1 MLAFMVASP
10 AMALRS
16 DGLLELVKAELRP
29 SSYLLKSPSAA
40 PKIEEACKN
49 LEAEGTRPAWPRD
62 LMLLDGRWKLVYSSA
77 LALPLPPIEP
87 ISGPLAGLL
96 EELPFAPREVEQRID
111 VEQRRVIN
119 VVRLSAW
126 PSGGPAQLLSALP
139 GIGGAISALQS
150 AIVQLELDHNFRVEG
165 EGGSSGGLRKAAA
178 GSVVELQLE
187 QLRRTLAKQEDAESD
202 DWDDGWND
210 MLNPQVR
217 LPSFYSL
224 LSLRFLRFLD
234 ATLSSCSTLRCARR
248 CERRSGGLPR
258 ARRRLATRYWTPC
271 QRRQATSFPVRSA
284 PLPPARSTRRTRTRR
299 CASPAAARS
308 ASFESLS
315 ASVRRGPSKRCTRRG
330 RRRRTPWRR
339 RRRRVRNSALT
350 MIDGRRAA
358 LTRQRRWTLRVT
370 TRTLA
375 CQTREP
381 VP

>member
-224 LSLRFLRFLD
+224 FSLRFLRLMPRFLHAQPLGAQGGARGGAAGCRGQD
-234 ATLSSCSTLRCARR
+234 VVWQPAT
-248 CERRSGGLPR
+248 
-258 ARRRLATRYWTPC
+258 
-271 QRRQATSFPVRSA
+271 
-284 PLPPARSTRRTRTRR
+284 
-299 CASPAAARS
+299 
-308 ASFESLS
+308 
-315 ASVRRGPSKRCTRRG
+315 
-330 RRRRTPWRR
+330 
-339 RRRRVRNSALT
+339 
-350 MIDGRRAA
+350 GRRAKGDKLRA
-358 LTRQRRWTLRVT
+358 SRSARRLCLRLV
-370 TRTLA
+370 RHA
-375 CQTREP
+375 VRGREGAHLP
-381 VP
+381 RRPARRASNL

>member
-40 PKIEEACKN
+40 SKIEEACKN
-49 LEAEGTRPAWPRD
+49 LEAEGTAPAWPRD

-217 LPSFYSL
+217 L
-224 LSLRFLRFLD
+224 LSVFPVLSLRFLD

-284 PLPPARSTRRTRTRR
+284 PLPPARSTPSAACTASSLARRSRNCEGTHRTSTRCGPCGARGV
-299 CASPAAARS
+299 PAG
-308 ASFESLS
+308 
-315 ASVRRGPSKRCTRRG
+315 SVY
-330 RRRRTPWRR
+330 
-339 RRRRVRNSALT
+339 
-350 MIDGRRAA
+350 
-358 LTRQRRWTLRVT
+358 RQD
-370 TRTLA
+370 
-375 CQTREP
+375 
-381 VP
+381 